1 VSTASRAV
9 THVSVGPK
17 RAARALAALARLIF
31 SNRTQT
37 SKSTDAVSGQ
47 QWSFRMK
54 TPSANIVRLLDKLYL
69 SASAILLMIFGWVV
83 CEARVDS
90 ALDERRAKLK
100 ALVEIDELIAALD
113 KSVSQ
118 SEVALSDRERR
129 LLSVASQVTGSTS
142 FPGNQLHHL

>member
-1 VSTASRAV
+1 
-9 THVSVGPK
+9 
-17 RAARALAALARLIF
+17 
-31 SNRTQT
+31 
-37 SKSTDAVSGQ
+37 
-47 QWSFRMK
+47 MK